1 MPGSAFIQ
9 EAGRRQRKRA
19 KLGSGTQSSG
29 VNPCLCKGSKQ
40 KEPEELSQIIP
51 SCGDF
56 AFSAMNLFAFPGPG
70 NRSCAPP
77 ALLRAA
83 TGAAPA

>member
-1 MPGSAFIQ
+1 MPRSAFIQ
-9 EAGRRQRKRA
+9 EAGRRQRKRG
-19 KLGSGTQSSG
+19 KSGSCTPGSA
-29 VNPCLCKGSKQ
+29 VNPCLGKGSKQ
-40 KEPEELSQIIP
+40 KEPEDLSQIIP